1 MGQGHVER
9 LARARALLT
18 VKGYDTDGTVL
29 ACYSGGGFD
38 ADLTEAARQRRDL
51 LLIGLDRLYSA

>member
-1 MGQGHVER
+1 MLSGSPGPG
-9 LARARALLT
+9 ALLA

-38 ADLTEAARQRRDL
+38 DDLTPPRRRHDL
-51 LLIGLDRLYSA
+51 VLIGLDRLYSAN